1 MTRLEKLFNPSTIA
15 VIGASRTPGKV
26 GYAILSNIISS
37 GFKGEVYPVNPNA
50 TEILGLKCYPRIS
63 DVPSDVDLAII
74 SIPAQMVVDV
84 AEECGK
90 KGVKYLVVI
99 SAGFKETGPE
109 GLVREVRLQTV
120 CRRYGIR
127 ILGPNCLGF
136 IDTYTPL
143 NASFAATQP
152 LKGPIAFVSQSGA
165 LATSILNWSK
175 SVGVGF
181 SRFVTLGNR
190 ADIDESDIIESLG
203 MDPNTKVILLYL
215 ESVSNG
221 DKFRMIARTVSSA
234 KPVIAVKAGA
244 SHHGAVAASLHTGS
258 IAGSDSTYEAVF
270 KQCGIVRARSLEE
283 LFNAARVFA
292 SQPIPKSYNTI
303 IVTNAGGPG
312 ILATDACERYGVEL
326 KPIPIELARD
336 LRAKLPP
343 AASLHNP
350 IDILGDADAERYHTT
365 LETIL
370 TRGDVDALIVI
381 LTPQA
386 MSQPR
391 ETAEVLAE
399 LKSRYPDK
407 VILASFIGGEEMSEA
422 KAILRRSGI
431 VDFDF
436 PDDAA
441 SALSLL
447 FNYKRSIE
455 RLRGIPETQKLKDVD
470 REFVETLISRFKLER
485 RVNLLGYEAFQILS
499 AYNIPTVSCRLART
513 PEEAVKIAEEIG
525 YPVVVKVS
533 SPEILHKTD
542 VGGVKLNLNS
552 PSEVANAFE
561 EVVSNARKYM
571 PRANIYGVEV
581 SKMATRGMEV
591 IVGMHRDP
599 QFGPLVMF
607 GLGGIY
613 VDFLRDVSFRVA
625 PLSAEEAL
633 DMIKETRSY
642 MLLRGVRGGEPSDIE
657 SLVDVIV
664 RVGLLST
671 EFREIADM
679 DLNPIFVYEKGK
691 GCIAVDA
698 KITLSV

>member
-1 MTRLEKLFNPSTIA
+1 MTGLEKLFNPSTIA

-37 GFKGEVYPVNPNA
+37 GFKGEVYPINPNA

-63 DVPSDVDLAII
+63 DVPSDIDLAII
-74 SIPAQMVVDV
+74 SIPAQMVIDI

-120 CRRYGIR
+120 CRRYGMR

-152 LKGPIAFVSQSGA
+152 LKGPIAFISQSGA

-181 SRFVTLGNR
+181 SKFVTLGNR
-190 ADIDESDIIESLG
+190 ADIDESDIIESLCV
-203 MDPNTKVILLYL
+203 DPNTKVILLYL

-221 DKFRMIARTVSSA
+221 DKFRMIARTVSSV

-258 IAGSDSTYEAVF
+258 IAGSDSAYEAVF

-283 LFNAARVFA
+283 LFNAARLFA
-292 SQPIPKSYNTI
+292 SQPIPKSYSTV

-350 IDILGDADAERYHTT
+350 IDILGDADAERYRTT

-370 TRGDVDALIVI
+370 ARGDVDALIVI

-399 LKSRYPDK
+399 IKSRYPDK

-422 KAILRRSGI
+422 KAILRKSGI

-455 RLRGIPETQKLKDVD
+455 RLRNIPEPQKLKDVD
-470 REFVETLISRFKLER
+470 REFVETLLSRFKLER
-485 RVNLLGYEAFQILS
+485 RVNLLSYEAFQILS

-552 PSEVANAFE
+552 PSEVADAFE

-581 SKMATRGMEV
+581 SKMVARGMEV

-599 QFGPLVMF
+599 QFGPLIMF

-642 MLLRGVRGGEPSDIE
+642 TLLRGVRGGGPSDIE

-698 KITLSV
+698 KITLSM

>member
-1 MTRLEKLFNPSTIA
+1 MTALEKLFNPSTVA

-26 GYAILSNIISS
+26 GYAILSNIVSS
-37 GFKGEVYPVNPNA
+37 GFNGEVYPVNPNA
-50 TEILGLKCYPRIS
+50 TEILGLKCYPRVT
-63 DVPSDVDLAII
+63 DVPSDVDIAII
-74 SIPAQMVVDV
+74 SIPAQTVLDV
-84 AEECGK
+84 AEECGR
-90 KGVKYLVVI
+90 KGVEYLVVI
-99 SAGFKETGPE
+99 SAGFKEVGPE
-109 GLVREVRLQTV
+109 GLVREVKLQRI
-120 CRRYGIR
+120 CRRYGMR
-127 ILGPNCLGF
+127 LLGPNCLGF

-143 NASFAATQP
+143 NASFAAAQP
-152 LKGPIAFVSQSGA
+152 LRGYIAFVSQSGA
-165 LATSILNWSK
+165 LATSILNWAR

-190 ADIDESDIIESLG
+190 TDIDESDVMESLR

-215 ESVSNG
+215 ESVSDG
-221 DKFRMIARTVSSA
+221 EKFRKIARMVSTV
-234 KPVIAVKAGA
+234 KPVIVVKAGA
-244 SHHGAVAASLHTGS
+244 SQHGAVAASLHTGS
-258 IAGSDSTYEAVF
+258 IAGSDSAYEAVF
-270 KQCGIVRARSLEE
+270 KQCGVIRARSLEE
-283 LFNAARVFA
+283 LFHAARLFT
-292 SQPIPKSYNTI
+292 SQPIPEGYSTV

-326 KPIPIELARD
+326 KNIPIELARE

-350 IDILGDADAERYHTT
+350 IDILGDADAERYRI
-365 LETIL
+365 TIESIL
-370 TRGDVDALIVI
+370 AKGDVDALLII

-399 LKSRYPDK
+399 LRARYPDK
-407 VILASFIGGEEMSEA
+407 VMLASFIGGDEMSEA
-422 KAILRRSGI
+422 RAILRKSGI

-441 SALSLL
+441 SSLSIL
-447 FNYKRSIE
+447 FGYKRSIE
-455 RLRGIPETQKLKDVD
+455 RLSSISEARKLEDVD
-470 REFVETLISRFKLER
+470 REFVETLLSRFKLER
-485 RVNLLGYEAFQILS
+485 KVNLLGYEAFQILS
-499 AYNIPTVSCRLART
+499 AYNIPTVPCRLARI
-513 PEEAVKIAEEIG
+513 PEEAIDAAEDIG

-552 PSEVANAFE
+552 PREVADAFE
-561 EVVSNARKYM
+561 EVVSNARRYM

-581 SKMATRGMEV
+581 SKMAARGVEV

-599 QFGPLVMF
+599 QFGPLMMF

-633 DMIKETRSY
+633 EMIRETKAY
-642 MLLRGVRGGEPSDIE
+642 TLLRGVRGGSPSDIE

-664 RVGLLST
+664 RVAWLSA

-691 GCIAVDA
+691 SCIAVDA

>member
-152 LKGPIAFVSQSGA
+152 LKGPIAFISQSGA

-370 TRGDVDALIVI
+370 ARGDVDALIVI

>member
-370 TRGDVDALIVI
+370 ARGDVDALIVI

>member
-1 MTRLEKLFNPSTIA
+1 MTGLEKLFNPSTIA
-15 VIGASRTPGKV
+15 VIGASRIPGKV

-50 TEILGLKCYPRIS
+50 TEILGLKCYPRVS
-63 DVPSDVDLAII
+63 DVPSDIDLAII

-84 AEECGK
+84 AEECGR
-90 KGVKYLVVI
+90 KGVKYLVVV

-120 CRRYGIR
+120 CRRYGMR

-152 LKGPIAFVSQSGA
+152 LKGSIAFISQSGA

-190 ADIDESDIIESLG
+190 ADIDESDVIESLCV
-203 MDPNTKVILLYL
+203 DPNTKVILLYL

-221 DKFRMIARTVSSA
+221 DKFRMIARTVSSV

-258 IAGSDSTYEAVF
+258 IAGSDSAYEAVF

-283 LFNAARVFA
+283 LFNAARLFA
-292 SQPIPKSYNTI
+292 SQPIPKSYSTV

-326 KPIPIELARD
+326 EPIPIELARD

-350 IDILGDADAERYHTT
+350 IDILGDADAERYRTT

-370 TRGDVDALIVI
+370 ARGNVDALIVI

-422 KAILRRSGI
+422 KAILRKSGI

-455 RLRGIPETQKLKDVD
+455 KLRNIPEPQKLKDVD
-470 REFVETLISRFKLER
+470 REFVETLLSRFKLER

-552 PSEVANAFE
+552 PSEVADAFE
-561 EVVSNARKYM
+561 EVVSNTRKYM

-581 SKMATRGMEV
+581 SKMVARGMEV

-599 QFGPLVMF
+599 QFGPLIMF

-613 VDFLRDVSFRVA
+613 VDFIRDVSFRVA
-625 PLSAEEAL
+625 PLSTEEAL

-642 MLLRGVRGGEPSDIE
+642 TLLRGVRGGGPSDIE

-698 KITLSV
+698 KITLSM